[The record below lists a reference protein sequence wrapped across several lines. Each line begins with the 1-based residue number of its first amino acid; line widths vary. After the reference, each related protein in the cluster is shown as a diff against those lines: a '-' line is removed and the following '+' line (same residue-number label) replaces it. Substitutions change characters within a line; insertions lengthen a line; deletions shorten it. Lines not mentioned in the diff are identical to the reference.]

1 MFKAKSELGS
11 SVRGQ
16 RSPKGSTLP
25 KTEHGQQV
33 PTCDALQ
40 KLAIGFAVAIRYSDS
55 SNAEGPAHA
64 IL

>member
-1 MFKAKSELGS
+1 MSETKSELGS
-11 SVRGQ
+11 RVHGM

-25 KTEHGQQV
+25 KTEHGQQA

-40 KLAIGFAVAIRYSDS
+40 RLAIGFAVDISDS
-55 SNAEGPAHA
+55 DSVNAEGPSHE

>member
-1 MFKAKSELGS
+1 MSKAKSELGS

-16 RSPKGSTLP
+16 RSPKGSTLH
-25 KTEHGQQV
+25 KTEHGQQA
-33 PTCDALQ
+33 PTCDALK

>member
-11 SVRGQ
+11 SVHGQ

-40 KLAIGFAVAIRYSDS
+40 KLAIGFAVDISDSDS
-55 SNAEGPAHA
+55 SNAEEPVHA